1 MKTRISR
8 LFNLFRLSEPRSHT
22 AVMMLVFLAI
32 GVTLI
37 FQSDRYYNT
46 PSYANLLDIASY
58 NVWGAAYL
66 LAASVNYA
74 SIRLYANR
82 RLLIATHTISIALTS
97 LWLLA
102 FVIRWL
108 TDGGTTIVNV
118 VSWSVFMYLVVRS
131 ALMIDSHNR
140 QSGE

>member
-1 MKTRISR
+1 MKTRVVRI
-8 LFNLFRLSEPRSHT
+8 FNLFRLNEPRSHM

-32 GVTLI
+32 GLTLI

-66 LAASVNYA
+66 LAAVANYL

-82 RLLIATHTISIALTS
+82 RLLIAAHTVSIALAS

-118 VSWSVFMYLVVRS
+118 ASWSVFLYLVVRS